1 MQEMVGRIAWI
12 SLLAFVLAV
21 ALVRRCF
28 ASVCMLRRIGAVIVL
43 SRYLILIWF
52 SLVWYGMVCFD
63 LVWFGLVWFGLVWFG
78 LVWFGLVWFG
88 LVWFGLVW

>member
-12 SLLAFVLAV
+12 SLLAFVLVV

-28 ASVCMLRRIGAVIVL
+28 ASVCMLRRIGTVIVL

-52 SLVWYGMVCFD
+52 GMVWYGI
-63 LVWFGLVWFGLVWFG
+63 VWFGLV
-78 LVWFGLVWFG
+78 
-88 LVWFGLVW
+88 